1 MVVLGMILAVV
12 AVSLVQVNSISNKMN
27 WSK

>member
-1 MVVLGMILAVV
+1 MVVLGMILTVV